1 MNDDLEI
8 SKLWQLVDEM
18 IDLEMF
24 FRRVIIYEYVME
36 NGIGL
41 VIYGEILIEVIGE
54 MIIIISGLSILIE
67 DVLCEMEEIY
77 QFDNVV

>member
-1 MNDDLEI
+1 MMDLEI
-8 SKLWQLVDEM
+8 
-18 IDLEMF
+18 F

-77 QFDNVV
+77 

>member
-8 SKLWQLVDEM
+8 SKQWQLVDEIM
-18 IDLEMF
+18 DLEIF

>member
-1 MNDDLEI
+1 
-8 SKLWQLVDEM
+8 
-18 IDLEMF
+18 MF
-24 FRRVIIYEYVME
+24 FRNVIIYEYVME

-77 QFDNVV
+77 

>member
-18 IDLEMF
+18 MDLEMF

>member
-1 MNDDLEI
+1 MMDLDI
-8 SKLWQLVDEM
+8 
-18 IDLEMF
+18 F

>member
-1 MNDDLEI
+1 
-8 SKLWQLVDEM
+8 
-18 IDLEMF
+18 MF

-41 VIYGEILIEVIGE
+41 VIYGEILIEVICE
-54 MIIIISGLSILIE
+54 IIIIISGLSILIE

>member
-18 IDLEMF
+18 MDLEMF
-24 FRRVIIYEYVME
+24 FKRVIIYEYVME

>member
-1 MNDDLEI
+1 MMDLEI
-8 SKLWQLVDEM
+8 
-18 IDLEMF
+18 F

-54 MIIIISGLSILIE
+54 IIIIISGLSILIE

>member
-18 IDLEMF
+18 MDLEIF

-54 MIIIISGLSILIE
+54 IIIIISGLSILIE

>member
-54 MIIIISGLSILIE
+54 IIIIISGLSILIE

>member
-1 MNDDLEI
+1 
-8 SKLWQLVDEM
+8 
-18 IDLEMF
+18 MF

-77 QFDNVV
+77 QFDNVI

>member
-8 SKLWQLVDEM
+8 SKQWQLVDEIM
-18 IDLEMF
+18 DLEIF

-54 MIIIISGLSILIE
+54 IIIIISGLSILIE

>member
-1 MNDDLEI
+1 M
-8 SKLWQLVDEM
+8 M
-18 IDLEMF
+18 DLEMF

-36 NGIGL
+36 NGIGF

-54 MIIIISGLSILIE
+54 IIIIISGLSILIE

-77 QFDNVV
+77 

>member
-1 MNDDLEI
+1 M
-8 SKLWQLVDEM
+8 M
-18 IDLEMF
+18 DLEMF

-54 MIIIISGLSILIE
+54 MIIIINGLSILIE

-77 QFDNVV
+77 

>member
-18 IDLEMF
+18 MDLEMF

-54 MIIIISGLSILIE
+54 IIIIISGLSILIE

>member
-1 MNDDLEI
+1 MMDLEI
-8 SKLWQLVDEM
+8 
-18 IDLEMF
+18 F

-77 QFDNVV
+77 QFDNVI

>member
-1 MNDDLEI
+1 
-8 SKLWQLVDEM
+8 
-18 IDLEMF
+18 MF

>member
-1 MNDDLEI
+1 
-8 SKLWQLVDEM
+8 
-18 IDLEMF
+18 MF

-54 MIIIISGLSILIE
+54 IIIIISGLSILIE

>member
-18 IDLEMF
+18 MDLEIF

>member
-1 MNDDLEI
+1 MMDLEI
-8 SKLWQLVDEM
+8 
-18 IDLEMF
+18 F

>member
-1 MNDDLEI
+1 MMDLEI
-8 SKLWQLVDEM
+8 
-18 IDLEMF
+18 F

-41 VIYGEILIEVIGE
+41 VIYGEILIEVICE
-54 MIIIISGLSILIE
+54 IIIIISGLSILIE

-77 QFDNVV
+77 

>member
-18 IDLEMF
+18 MDLEMF

-41 VIYGEILIEVIGE
+41 VIYGEILIEVICE
-54 MIIIISGLSILIE
+54 IIIIISGLSILIE

>member
-1 MNDDLEI
+1 M
-8 SKLWQLVDEM
+8 M
-18 IDLEMF
+18 DLEMF

-41 VIYGEILIEVIGE
+41 VIYGEILIEVICE
-54 MIIIISGLSILIE
+54 IIIIISGLSILIE

-77 QFDNVV
+77 

>member
-1 MNDDLEI
+1 M
-8 SKLWQLVDEM
+8 M
-18 IDLEMF
+18 DLEMF

-77 QFDNVV
+77 

>member
-18 IDLEMF
+18 MDLEMF

-41 VIYGEILIEVIGE
+41 VIYGEILIEVMGE
-54 MIIIISGLSILIE
+54 IIIIISGLSILIE

>member
-1 MNDDLEI
+1 MMDLEI
-8 SKLWQLVDEM
+8 
-18 IDLEMF
+18 F

-41 VIYGEILIEVIGE
+41 VIYGEILIEVMGE
-54 MIIIISGLSILIE
+54 IIIIISGLSILIE

-77 QFDNVV
+77 

>member
-1 MNDDLEI
+1 
-8 SKLWQLVDEM
+8 
-18 IDLEMF
+18 MF

-67 DVLCEMEEIY
+67 DILCEMEEIY

>member
-1 MNDDLEI
+1 MDLEI
-8 SKLWQLVDEM
+8 
-18 IDLEMF
+18 F

-54 MIIIISGLSILIE
+54 IIIIISGLSILIE

-77 QFDNVV
+77 

>member
-1 MNDDLEI
+1 MMDLEI
-8 SKLWQLVDEM
+8 
-18 IDLEMF
+18 F

-54 MIIIISGLSILIE
+54 IIIIISGLSILIE

-77 QFDNVV
+77 

>member
-1 MNDDLEI
+1 MDLEI
-8 SKLWQLVDEM
+8 
-18 IDLEMF
+18 F

-77 QFDNVV
+77 

>member
-1 MNDDLEI
+1 M
-8 SKLWQLVDEM
+8 M
-18 IDLEMF
+18 DLEMF

-54 MIIIISGLSILIE
+54 IIIIISGLSILIE

-77 QFDNVV
+77 

>member
-8 SKLWQLVDEM
+8 SKLWQLVDEIM
-18 IDLEMF
+18 DLEMF

>member
-1 MNDDLEI
+1 
-8 SKLWQLVDEM
+8 
-18 IDLEMF
+18 MF

-54 MIIIISGLSILIE
+54 IIIIISGLSILIE

-77 QFDNVV
+77 QFDNVI

>member
-1 MNDDLEI
+1 MDLEI
-8 SKLWQLVDEM
+8 
-18 IDLEMF
+18 F

>member
-1 MNDDLEI
+1 MDLEI
-8 SKLWQLVDEM
+8 
-18 IDLEMF
+18 F

-54 MIIIISGLSILIE
+54 IIIIISGLSILIE

>member
-1 MNDDLEI
+1 
-8 SKLWQLVDEM
+8 
-18 IDLEMF
+18 MF

-41 VIYGEILIEVIGE
+41 VIYGEILIEVICE

>member
-8 SKLWQLVDEM
+8 SELWQLVDEM
-18 IDLEMF
+18 MDLEMF